1 LTPQSGWLMLREIY
15 GDIRVYVLPV
25 KGRCDWIMKKQ
36 ITVSKWRGRRA
47 GRLAGALGLL
57 LALVLLAGGVLP
69 AYADDLEPPPLIPHY
84 FTGTVSTSRG
94 AVPEGT
100 VVEAWMED
108 VKKAETTVTNTSR
121 YELLV
126 PGELGDEGKIVSFT
140 VAGVQASQTA
150 AWESGGGVYSDFDLT
165 IPALPDG
172 NPFPF
177 PFECFIATAAYGT
190 DTAEEINILR
200 EFRDVVLLPSSLG
213 TEFVS
218 LYYEVSPHIAE
229 VIWQHDFL
237 RTVVR
242 AGFIDPIVAILDL
255 SHALWSEGGE

>member
-1 LTPQSGWLMLREIY
+1 
-15 GDIRVYVLPV
+15 
-25 KGRCDWIMKKQ
+25 MKVQ
-36 ITVSKWRGRRA
+36 ITGNSLRGRRA

-57 LALVLLAGGVLP
+57 LSLVLLAGGILP
-69 AYADDLEPPPLIPHY
+69 VCAYDLEPPPQLPHS
-84 FTGTVSTSRG
+84 FAGTVSTSTG
-94 AVPEGT
+94 PVPEGT
-100 VVEAWMED
+100 AVEAFLD
-108 VKKAETTVTNTSR
+108 GVKKGETTVNGQSG
-121 YELLV
+121 YELMV
-126 PGELGDEGKIVSFT
+126 PGEVGDEGKIVSFT

-150 AWESGGGVYSDFDLT
+150 TWVSGAIDNNFDLT
-165 IPALPDG
+165 ISALPDG

-213 TEFVS
+213 AEFVS

-229 VIWQHDFL
+229 VISQHDFL
-237 RTVVR
+237 RTAVK
-242 AGFIDPIVAILDL
+242 AGFLDPIVAILNW